1 MSEALASRVARLIS
15 GSINAFVNAVENAAP
30 DIVMEQA
37 IREIDSV
44 IDDVRAELGKVI
56 AAKHLS
62 SSRLKDENNRY
73 EELAEKIEVA
83 VASSR
88 DDLAEAAI
96 SRQLDI
102 EVQIPVLEQTI
113 ADFSQKEKELDSYIL
128 ALQARKREM
137 ESDLKEFRQT
147 MAAQGGGT
155 GVGSGGTPAA
165 ASSSHARNV
174 EKAQGAFNRV
184 YESTT
189 GVAGGGSGDMKN
201 ASKLAELSELAH
213 KNRVQERLQAIK
225 GRMGNE
231 Q

>member
-1 MSEALASRVARLIS
+1 MSEALASRVARMIS
-15 GSINAFVNAVENAAP
+15 GSINALIDAVENVAP

-37 IREIDSV
+37 VREVDEV

-62 SSRLKDENNRY
+62 SSRVKDENNRY

-83 VASSR
+83 IANDR

-113 ADFSQKEKELDSYIL
+113 ADFSQKEKELDSYVL

-137 ESDLKEFRQT
+137 ESELKEFREA
-147 MAAQGGGT
+147 MAAQGQRAEGASTGG
-155 GVGSGGTPAA
+155 AA
-165 ASSSHARNV
+165 AAANHSRNV
-174 EKAQGAFNRV
+174 EKAQSAFDRV
-184 YESTT
+184 YRNAT
-189 GVAGGGSGDMKN
+189 GVETGSKGDMKN

-213 KNRVQERLQAIK
+213 KNRIEERLQAIK
-225 GRMGNE
+225 GKMVSE
-231 Q
+231 

>member
-15 GSINAFVNAVENAAP
+15 GSINALVNAVENAAP
-30 DIVMEQA
+30 DIIMEQA
-37 IREIDSV
+37 VREVDQV
-44 IDDVRAELGKVI
+44 IDDVRVELGKVI

-62 SSRLKDENNRY
+62 SSRFKDENNRY

-83 VASSR
+83 IASGR

-102 EVQIPVLEQTI
+102 EVQIPVLEQSI
-113 ADFSQKEKELDSYIL
+113 ADFSLKEKELDSYIL

-137 ESDLKEFRQT
+137 ESELKEFRQA
-147 MAAQGGGT
+147 MAAQANSAAGGSA
-155 GVGSGGTPAA
+155 GVSA
-165 ASSSHARNV
+165 ASHAVSV
-174 EKAQGAFNRV
+174 EKAQSAFDRV
-184 YESTT
+184 YQNAT
-189 GVAGGGSGDMKN
+189 GVAAGNKGDLQN

-213 KNRVQERLQAIK
+213 RNRIQERLQAIK

>member
-15 GSINAFVNAVENAAP
+15 GSINALVSAVENAAP
-30 DIVMEQA
+30 DIIMEQA
-37 IREIDSV
+37 IREVDQV

-62 SSRLKDENNRY
+62 SGRFKDENNRY
-73 EELAEKIEVA
+73 EELAEKIEIA
-83 VASSR
+83 IAGGR

-102 EVQIPVLEQTI
+102 EVQIPVLEQSI
-113 ADFSQKEKELDSYIL
+113 ADFSLKEKELDSYIL

-137 ESDLKEFRQT
+137 ESELKEFRQA
-147 MAAQGGGT
+147 MAAQANSAAGGGA
-155 GVGSGGTPAA
+155 GAGAANHSGS
-165 ASSSHARNV
+165 V
-174 EKAQGAFNRV
+174 EKAQSAFDRV
-184 YESTT
+184 YQNAT
-189 GVAGGGSGDMKN
+189 GIAAGNKGDLQN

-213 KNRVQERLQAIK
+213 KNRIQERLQAIK